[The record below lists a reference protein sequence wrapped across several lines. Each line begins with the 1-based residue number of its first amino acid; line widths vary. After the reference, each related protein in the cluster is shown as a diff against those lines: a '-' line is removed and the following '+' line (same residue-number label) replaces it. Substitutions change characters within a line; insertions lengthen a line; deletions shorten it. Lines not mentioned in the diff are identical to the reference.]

1 MPKNGPV
8 GPIAVVGMSCRFP
21 GAEGGPGEFWEGLVR
36 GFDAVGEVPSDR
48 WDGEGFYDPDPSV
61 VGKSVARRAGFL
73 SRVDGFDARFFGI
86 SPREAVAMDP
96 QQRLVLELAW
106 EAFEDAGV
114 VAGSVRG
121 SAAGV
126 FVGAMAD
133 DYAVLAR
140 RGGVEGIGAF
150 TSTGLA
156 RSVIA
161 NRVSFLLGLTG
172 PSLVVDSGQS
182 SALVA
187 VHQACE
193 ALRRGEV
200 SLALAGGVNLM
211 LAPESSVAVSKFG
224 GLSPDGRAFVFDGRA
239 NGYVRGEG
247 GGLVVL
253 KRLED
258 AVADGDDVVCVIAG
272 GAVNNDGGGDGLTAP
287 RVEGQAGVLRL
298 ACERAGVA
306 PGEVGYVELHGT
318 GTALGDPVE
327 AAALGM
333 VLGNAPGRVEP
344 LVVGSAKT
352 NVGHL
357 EGAAGIVGLIKAA
370 LSVRYGV
377 VPASLNFE
385 SANPAIDLDGLNLRV
400 QTEAGV
406 WEGSRVAGVSSF
418 GMGGT
423 NCHLILRPAP
433 ERAPVVQGVEPG
445 LVPWLV
451 SGRSAEALR
460 AQAGKLAEFVR
471 TSDASLLDVGYSLVS
486 SRTVFE
492 HRAVVVGADREELIA
507 GLEKVRTAGAVG
519 AAGTAFLFTGQ
530 GCQRAGMGRELYEA
544 FPVFAQ
550 AFDEACAHLDGH
562 LGRSL
567 KDVVFGGD
575 PVLDQTRFTQAAL
588 FALESALFTLVSS
601 FGVRPDALIGHSIGE
616 VTAAWAAGV
625 FSLEDACALV
635 AVRGR
640 LMQAARA
647 GGAMLAIAAPE
658 ADVLPELVEG
668 VSLAAVNGPAAVVV
682 SGDADAVGMLED
694 LFRGRGVKVKRL
706 TVSHA
711 FHSAH
716 MDTALTEFEQEI
728 SSLTFNEPRIT
739 VISNV
744 TGQVADELTNPA
756 YWARQIRAAVRF
768 HDGIRTLDAQGITTY
783 LELGPDPVL
792 TSLVQST
799 LDTPT
804 AASTLN
810 ARSEE
815 PRALLRALAAA
826 YSSGTDVD
834 WAAFL
839 PGVNRVKLPTYA
851 FQRKRYWIDVP
862 DAPAGPVAVAAQE
875 PEPEQEPE
883 GVLGEWASRVRKLT
897 GKQGDLL
904 RQKLIAGL
912 ICRHTAEILEYD
924 SADAI
929 DSELP
934 FKDLGYNSLTS
945 VELRSRLAA
954 DLGIAL
960 PSSLVYDYPTPA
972 VLARHIVRDLV
983 GAPDPDAVDAVLAG
997 VEDVSDEPLAIVGMA
1012 CRYPGGVVSP
1022 EGLWSLV
1029 AEGGDAIGGWPEDRG
1044 WDAEG
1049 LYDAERG
1056 VPGKSYARYGGF
1068 LQGADGF
1075 DAEFF
1080 GISPREALAMD
1091 PQQRLLLETSWEA
1104 LERSG
1109 IVPQSLKGSRTG
1121 VFVGAMTGEYGPR
1134 LAEPMPGTEGYL
1146 LTGNTASVASGRI
1159 SYTLGLEGPAL
1170 TVDTAC
1176 SSSLVALHLAAQAL
1190 QRGEC
1195 SLALAGGATVMSS
1208 PGMFVEFSRQ
1218 QGLSQ
1223 DGRCKAFSA
1232 SADGTAWG
1240 EGAGILLLERLSD
1253 AQANGHPVL
1262 AVIRGSAVNQDGAS
1276 NGLSAPNGP
1285 SQQRVIR
1292 QALAN
1297 AGLAGTDVDVV
1308 EAHGT
1313 GTKLGDPIEAQA
1325 LLATYGQERTPEHPL
1340 WLGSLKSNIGHTM
1353 AAAGVGGVIKMV
1365 MAMREGVLPR
1375 TLNVTDPTSHVDWS
1389 QGAVELLTEQR
1400 PWPELDRPRRAAV
1413 SSFGISGTNAH
1424 MILEQAPEASLPEV
1438 SAGGVVPWMVSGR
1451 TEEAVRD
1458 QVARL
1463 TEFVESASALAPS
1476 AVATALAA
1484 HRTVFGQRRVVVGS
1498 TRQELLDALRA
1509 DAGASG
1515 EAVTGGKTVFVF
1527 PGQGSQW
1534 IGMAA
1539 GLFEASPAF
1548 RARLEDC
1555 ARALSAYTDWD
1566 LLPVLLQGDPE
1577 GLLERVDVIQPALWA
1592 VMVSLAEA
1600 WRSYGVVPDAVV
1612 GHSQGEIAA
1621 AVVSGA
1627 LSLEDGALV
1636 VALRSRAIIAL
1647 AGRGGML
1654 SVALPAD
1661 AVRPY
1666 LTRWADDLGV
1676 ATVNGPSSTVVSG
1689 TDSALDELVAVLD
1702 ADGVRS
1708 RRIAVDYA
1716 SHSPH
1721 VESIRDELA
1730 RLLAPVT
1737 PRQPEIPF
1745 YSTVTNEVVEDAIL
1759 DAGYWYQNLRQTV
1772 EFEKTTRALLADGF
1786 TTFIESSA
1794 HPVLT
1799 IGLQETFEAADAT
1812 TALAVPSLRRDEGGL
1827 ERFLLSVG
1835 QAWTHGVPVDW
1846 TTALPE
1852 PQRPLDLPTYPFQR
1866 TRYWLESAP
1875 ATGDVT
1881 MAGLTSAEHPLL
1893 GAVTEVAGSGSAVL
1907 SGRLSLKSHPWL
1919 ADHAV
1924 SGTVLL
1930 PGTAFVELALRAGYE
1945 TGYEVLEE
1953 LTLQAPLLLGAT
1965 GAVRLQVVVDAEE
1978 GGRRAVTV
1986 YSRPE
1991 SAEESGDDGTEWTR
2005 HATGELGH
2013 GGVPGAPA
2021 DGVWPPA
2028 GAVRVDTSALYEE
2041 LAAAGYEYGP
2051 AFQGVQAAWR
2061 NGDEV
2066 FAEVALAEDQHSDA
2080 GTFGIHPALLD
2091 ATLHTALLT
2100 PGTALPAPRLPF
2112 AWSGIH
2118 LHATGATTVRVHITP
2133 AHTDSITLH
2142 ITDTTGQPV
2151 ATLTSL
2157 ALREVPAGGL
2167 APAAAARAVPYVVEW
2182 AEAVLPDADASEA
2195 TTVLGGSPT
2204 ARALAEALGAG
2215 LHEDAA
2221 ALLEAVQ
2228 QGTAAPESAV
2238 LLVPGASAE
2247 DGPSLPERVRAE
2259 VGRALEAVQKW
2270 LADEGLAGTR
2280 LVVATRGALAAQE
2293 GEDVRDLAGAAVWG
2307 LLRTAQAEEPG
2318 RFALLDLDPSG
2329 NDDPDALVRALSG
2342 APSEPQL
2349 AVRGRAVHAPRLVR
2363 ATDSPAALPALDPA
2377 GTVLVTGASGTL
2389 GGLFARHLVTA
2400 YGVRHLLLASR
2411 RGADAPGAAELDA
2424 QLREMG
2430 AEATFASC
2438 DVGDRD
2444 ALAALLATV
2453 PTDHPLTAVIHT
2465 AGALDDGTVT
2475 ALTPERV
2482 DTVLRPKADAAWHL
2496 HELTRDTGLAAFVL
2510 FSSVTATLGN
2520 PGQGNYTA
2528 ANGLLDGLAAHRHA
2542 LGLPATSLAWGLW
2555 GQASGLTGHLSDT
2568 DLSRMTRGG
2577 IAALDTG
2584 EGLALFDASLA
2595 TGRSATVPARLDL
2608 GALRGEAAA
2617 GRLPALLR
2625 SLVRVPA
2632 RRTAAAAGSAQ
2643 PGAWAERIAAL
2654 PEDGRAE
2661 AVASVVR
2668 ASVATVLGHGS
2679 PDSVNEQRPFKD
2691 FGFDSLASVELRNRL
2706 AAATGLTLPATL
2718 VFDYPTPRAV
2728 TGYLL
2733 ERVLGASTPAA
2744 EPLRDTGTAGEDEPI
2759 AVVAMS
2765 CRYPG
2770 GVTSPEDLWRLVE
2783 QGTDAVG
2790 SFPASRGWDEEKLYD
2805 PDPDAVGRTYS
2816 TQGGFLH
2823 GAEDFDA
2830 EFFGISPR
2838 EALATDPQQRLLLE
2852 TAWEAFERAGIDPA
2866 TVRGSRTGVFAGVM
2880 YNDYASRL
2888 KPAPTGYE
2896 GYLGNGSMGSVASGR
2911 IAYTF
2916 GFEGP
2921 AITVDTACSSSLV
2934 ALHLAAGALRSG
2946 ECTMALAGGVTLMAT
2961 PTTYLEFSRQ
2971 RALSPDGRCKAFAAQ
2986 SNGTGWAEG
2995 VGLVLL
3001 EKLSDAQA
3009 NGHQVLAVIRGSAVN
3024 QDGASNGLT
3033 APSGPAQQRVIRQ
3046 ALADAGLSGA
3056 EVDAVEAHGTGTT
3069 LGDPIEAQALL
3080 ATYGEEHSPELPL
3093 WLGSLKSNIGHAQAA
3108 SGVAGVIKMIMA
3120 LRNRVL
3126 PRTLHVDA
3134 PTPHVDWSSGTVELL
3149 TEQRPWPELDRP
3161 RRAAVSS
3168 FGISGTNAHL
3178 ILEQAPQDSR
3188 PEGAAEAG
3196 APAGPVPVPW
3206 VLSARTEE
3214 ALRDQASRLRDQVAA
3229 EEPAVADVA
3238 LALATTRARF
3248 EHRAVVA
3255 GTDRAELM
3263 EALAAL
3269 AAGTGTPAVVR
3280 GTAVGIPKTA
3290 VMFTGQGSQRPGM
3303 GRDLYETFPVFAAAF
3318 DAVCAHLDPELG
3330 RPLKEIVFSV
3340 PDSPEADL
3348 LDQTVHTQAALFALE
3363 TSLFRLAEH
3372 AGLAPALLIGHSV
3385 GEISA
3390 AHAAGVLSLAD
3401 ACTLVAARGRL
3412 MQAAPAGGAMI
3423 AIRAAEADVLPHLE
3437 RHAGR
3442 LSLAAVNGPDS
3453 VVVSGDPDAADEVAE
3468 DFRAQGIKTRRL
3480 TVSHAFH
3487 SPHMD
3492 GVLAEFEEVTRTLDL
3507 REPAIPVV
3515 SNITGR
3521 IAGPGEL
3528 TDPGYWARHI
3538 RAAVRFH
3545 DGVRTLHEQ
3554 GVTSYLELGPDPVL
3568 TAMVRG
3574 AVEGA
3579 DAVSTLRAGHPEG
3592 RSLLTALGTVHTR
3605 GAAVDW
3611 PSLLPAARTVELPT
3625 YAFQRTRYWLEAPA
3639 VAQDAAA
3646 AGQEG
3651 AGHPLLSAVVALAGG
3666 QGAVLTGRIASAGL
3680 PWLGDHVVAGSV
3692 LLPGAA
3698 FADLAVYAG
3707 DQVGCDTVEELNLEA
3722 PLVLPEHAAPR
3733 LQIQVTDT
3741 GDGSGRHTFTVH
3753 SGGDG
3758 GDGDWTRH
3766 ATGTLAP
3773 SAPTAP
3779 PAAPWAEAWPPAGAE
3794 PVDVDAHADRLVAA
3808 GLGYGPA
3815 FQGLVAAWRD
3825 GDVRYLDVRL
3835 PEEAG
3840 AAEGDFGLHPA
3851 LLDSALRTLALGG
3864 HGRSDDG
3871 EGEETDRI
3879 HVPFLWSG
3887 LRLHATGAGTL
3898 RVRVA
3903 PTGAE
3908 GTYRLDLADPQ
3919 GRTVATVDAL
3929 AVRPLPEGALAT
3941 AARSGQGTDGGL
3953 LRPDWIPL
3961 PLAQNGPAGPADWAL
3976 LGPVPEAAV
3985 VPPETTRY
3993 SGLVALTEAVR
4004 SGASAPRFVV
4014 TDAVA
4019 QAVVPPELP
4028 AAANTTPPERL
4039 REAIGGLLGLLQSW
4053 PAEDALADSTLVL
4066 LTRGGAP
4073 VGADVPDPVA
4083 AAVLGLL
4090 RSAQA
4095 EHPGRLVV
4103 LDLDGDAASAAAV
4116 PAAALLA
4123 VEHGEP
4129 QLAVRAGAVHAPR
4142 LVPARP
4148 DDPAPA
4154 PAFREGG
4161 TVLLTGAGGFLGGL
4175 VARHL
4180 VTTYGVRHLLLAS
4193 RRGADAPGAAELG
4206 AQLRDLGAEAVFA
4219 ACDVADRD
4227 ALSGLLARVAEDHP
4241 LTSVVHTAGVL
4252 DDGVLTGL
4260 TAERFD
4266 TVLRPKADAVWN
4278 LHELTRGTALDSFV
4292 VFSSVAALLGTAGQA
4307 NYAAANAFLDAFAH
4321 QRRAAGLP
4329 ALSLAWG
4336 LWGGDGAGMAE
4347 ELGAADRARLA
4358 RTGLAPMSAEQGLAL
4373 LDAALAARSQP
4384 ALAPVLLDSAALRTR
4399 AGAGTLPAPLRGL
4412 VRTPA
4417 RRSAAAAATGPG
4429 GAATSLADRLAA
4441 LGAEERADVVLALVR
4456 GEIAGVLGHADD
4468 RQVDPVRS
4476 LQELGFDSLTSVEL
4490 RDRLTTATGLRL
4502 SATLVFD
4509 HPTAQALTAEL
4520 LGRLIPEDS
4529 AVGGLSRELDR
4540 LEAALEAAEAGTDD
4554 HERAGGRL
4562 RELLRRWQAAADG
4575 AAEPSDEGLA
4585 DISDAELFSALDE
4598 ELSQ

>member
-1 MPKNGPV
+1 M
-8 GPIAVVGMSCRFP
+8 
-21 GAEGGPGEFWEGLVR
+21 
-36 GFDAVGEVPSDR
+36 
-48 WDGEGFYDPDPSV
+48 
-61 VGKSVARRAGFL
+61 
-73 SRVDGFDARFFGI
+73 
-86 SPREAVAMDP
+86 
-96 QQRLVLELAW
+96 
-106 EAFEDAGV
+106 
-114 VAGSVRG
+114 
-121 SAAGV
+121 
-126 FVGAMAD
+126 
-133 DYAVLAR
+133 
-140 RGGVEGIGAF
+140 
-150 TSTGLA
+150 
-156 RSVIA
+156 
-161 NRVSFLLGLTG
+161 
-172 PSLVVDSGQS
+172 
-182 SALVA
+182 
-187 VHQACE
+187 
-193 ALRRGEV
+193 
-200 SLALAGGVNLM
+200 
-211 LAPESSVAVSKFG
+211 
-224 GLSPDGRAFVFDGRA
+224 
-239 NGYVRGEG
+239 
-247 GGLVVL
+247 
-253 KRLED
+253 
-258 AVADGDDVVCVIAG
+258 
-272 GAVNNDGGGDGLTAP
+272 
-287 RVEGQAGVLRL
+287 
-298 ACERAGVA
+298 
-306 PGEVGYVELHGT
+306 
-318 GTALGDPVE
+318 
-327 AAALGM
+327 
-333 VLGNAPGRVEP
+333 
-344 LVVGSAKT
+344 
-352 NVGHL
+352 
-357 EGAAGIVGLIKAA
+357 
-370 LSVRYGV
+370 
-377 VPASLNFE
+377 
-385 SANPAIDLDGLNLRV
+385 
-400 QTEAGV
+400 
-406 WEGSRVAGVSSF
+406 
-418 GMGGT
+418 
-423 NCHLILRPAP
+423 
-433 ERAPVVQGVEPG
+433 
-445 LVPWLV
+445 
-451 SGRSAEALR
+451 
-460 AQAGKLAEFVR
+460 
-471 TSDASLLDVGYSLVS
+471 
-486 SRTVFE
+486 
-492 HRAVVVGADREELIA
+492 
-507 GLEKVRTAGAVG
+507 
-519 AAGTAFLFTGQ
+519 
-530 GCQRAGMGRELYEA
+530 
-544 FPVFAQ
+544 
-550 AFDEACAHLDGH
+550 
-562 LGRSL
+562 
-567 KDVVFGGD
+567 
-575 PVLDQTRFTQAAL
+575 
-588 FALESALFTLVSS
+588 
-601 FGVRPDALIGHSIGE
+601 
-616 VTAAWAAGV
+616 
-625 FSLEDACALV
+625 
-635 AVRGR
+635 
-640 LMQAARA
+640 
-647 GGAMLAIAAPE
+647 
-658 ADVLPELVEG
+658 
-668 VSLAAVNGPAAVVV
+668 
-682 SGDADAVGMLED
+682 
-694 LFRGRGVKVKRL
+694 
-706 TVSHA
+706 
-711 FHSAH
+711 
-716 MDTALTEFEQEI
+716 
-728 SSLTFNEPRIT
+728 
-739 VISNV
+739 
-744 TGQVADELTNPA
+744 
-756 YWARQIRAAVRF
+756 
-768 HDGIRTLDAQGITTY
+768 
-783 LELGPDPVL
+783 
-792 TSLVQST
+792 
-799 LDTPT
+799 
-804 AASTLN
+804 
-810 ARSEE
+810 
-815 PRALLRALAAA
+815 
-826 YSSGTDVD
+826 
-834 WAAFL
+834 
-839 PGVNRVKLPTYA
+839 
-851 FQRKRYWIDVP
+851 
-862 DAPAGPVAVAAQE
+862 
-875 PEPEQEPE
+875 
-883 GVLGEWASRVRKLT
+883 
-897 GKQGDLL
+897 
-904 RQKLIAGL
+904 
-912 ICRHTAEILEYD
+912 
-924 SADAI
+924 
-929 DSELP
+929 
-934 FKDLGYNSLTS
+934 
-945 VELRSRLAA
+945 
-954 DLGIAL
+954 
-960 PSSLVYDYPTPA
+960 
-972 VLARHIVRDLV
+972 
-983 GAPDPDAVDAVLAG
+983 
-997 VEDVSDEPLAIVGMA
+997 
-1012 CRYPGGVVSP
+1012 
-1022 EGLWSLV
+1022 
-1029 AEGGDAIGGWPEDRG
+1029 
-1044 WDAEG
+1044 
-1049 LYDAERG
+1049 
-1056 VPGKSYARYGGF
+1056 
-1068 LQGADGF
+1068 
-1075 DAEFF
+1075 
-1080 GISPREALAMD
+1080 
-1091 PQQRLLLETSWEA
+1091 
-1104 LERSG
+1104 
-1109 IVPQSLKGSRTG
+1109 
-1121 VFVGAMTGEYGPR
+1121 
-1134 LAEPMPGTEGYL
+1134 
-1146 LTGNTASVASGRI
+1146 
-1159 SYTLGLEGPAL
+1159 
-1170 TVDTAC
+1170 
-1176 SSSLVALHLAAQAL
+1176 
-1190 QRGEC
+1190 
-1195 SLALAGGATVMSS
+1195 
-1208 PGMFVEFSRQ
+1208 
-1218 QGLSQ
+1218 
-1223 DGRCKAFSA
+1223 
-1232 SADGTAWG
+1232 
-1240 EGAGILLLERLSD
+1240 
-1253 AQANGHPVL
+1253 
-1262 AVIRGSAVNQDGAS
+1262 
-1276 NGLSAPNGP
+1276 
-1285 SQQRVIR
+1285 
-1292 QALAN
+1292 
-1297 AGLAGTDVDVV
+1297 
-1308 EAHGT
+1308 
-1313 GTKLGDPIEAQA
+1313 
-1325 LLATYGQERTPEHPL
+1325 
-1340 WLGSLKSNIGHTM
+1340 
-1353 AAAGVGGVIKMV
+1353 
-1365 MAMREGVLPR
+1365 
-1375 TLNVTDPTSHVDWS
+1375 
-1389 QGAVELLTEQR
+1389 
-1400 PWPELDRPRRAAV
+1400 
-1413 SSFGISGTNAH
+1413 
-1424 MILEQAPEASLPEV
+1424 
-1438 SAGGVVPWMVSGR
+1438 
-1451 TEEAVRD
+1451 
-1458 QVARL
+1458 
-1463 TEFVESASALAPS
+1463 
-1476 AVATALAA
+1476 
-1484 HRTVFGQRRVVVGS
+1484 
-1498 TRQELLDALRA
+1498 
-1509 DAGASG
+1509 
-1515 EAVTGGKTVFVF
+1515 
-1527 PGQGSQW
+1527 
-1534 IGMAA
+1534 
-1539 GLFEASPAF
+1539 
-1548 RARLEDC
+1548 
-1555 ARALSAYTDWD
+1555 
-1566 LLPVLLQGDPE
+1566 
-1577 GLLERVDVIQPALWA
+1577 
-1592 VMVSLAEA
+1592 
-1600 WRSYGVVPDAVV
+1600 
-1612 GHSQGEIAA
+1612 
-1621 AVVSGA
+1621 
-1627 LSLEDGALV
+1627 
-1636 VALRSRAIIAL
+1636 
-1647 AGRGGML
+1647 
-1654 SVALPAD
+1654 
-1661 AVRPY
+1661 
-1666 LTRWADDLGV
+1666 
-1676 ATVNGPSSTVVSG
+1676 
-1689 TDSALDELVAVLD
+1689 
-1702 ADGVRS
+1702 
-1708 RRIAVDYA
+1708 
-1716 SHSPH
+1716 
-1721 VESIRDELA
+1721 
-1730 RLLAPVT
+1730 
-1737 PRQPEIPF
+1737 
-1745 YSTVTNEVVEDAIL
+1745 
-1759 DAGYWYQNLRQTV
+1759 
-1772 EFEKTTRALLADGF
+1772 
-1786 TTFIESSA
+1786 
-1794 HPVLT
+1794 
-1799 IGLQETFEAADAT
+1799 
-1812 TALAVPSLRRDEGGL
+1812 
-1827 ERFLLSVG
+1827 
-1835 QAWTHGVPVDW
+1835 
-1846 TTALPE
+1846 
-1852 PQRPLDLPTYPFQR
+1852 
-1866 TRYWLESAP
+1866 
-1875 ATGDVT
+1875 
-1881 MAGLTSAEHPLL
+1881 
-1893 GAVTEVAGSGSAVL
+1893 
-1907 SGRLSLKSHPWL
+1907 
-1919 ADHAV
+1919 
-1924 SGTVLL
+1924 
-1930 PGTAFVELALRAGYE
+1930 
-1945 TGYEVLEE
+1945 
-1953 LTLQAPLLLGAT
+1953 
-1965 GAVRLQVVVDAEE
+1965 
-1978 GGRRAVTV
+1978 
-1986 YSRPE
+1986 
-1991 SAEESGDDGTEWTR
+1991 
-2005 HATGELGH
+2005 
-2013 GGVPGAPA
+2013 
-2021 DGVWPPA
+2021 
-2028 GAVRVDTSALYEE
+2028 
-2041 LAAAGYEYGP
+2041 
-2051 AFQGVQAAWR
+2051 
-2061 NGDEV
+2061 
-2066 FAEVALAEDQHSDA
+2066 
-2080 GTFGIHPALLD
+2080 
-2091 ATLHTALLT
+2091 
-2100 PGTALPAPRLPF
+2100 
-2112 AWSGIH
+2112 
-2118 LHATGATTVRVHITP
+2118 
-2133 AHTDSITLH
+2133 
-2142 ITDTTGQPV
+2142 
-2151 ATLTSL
+2151 
-2157 ALREVPAGGL
+2157 
-2167 APAAAARAVPYVVEW
+2167 
-2182 AEAVLPDADASEA
+2182 
-2195 TTVLGGSPT
+2195 
-2204 ARALAEALGAG
+2204 
-2215 LHEDAA
+2215 
-2221 ALLEAVQ
+2221 
-2228 QGTAAPESAV
+2228 
-2238 LLVPGASAE
+2238 
-2247 DGPSLPERVRAE
+2247 
-2259 VGRALEAVQKW
+2259 
-2270 LADEGLAGTR
+2270 
-2280 LVVATRGALAAQE
+2280 
-2293 GEDVRDLAGAAVWG
+2293 
-2307 LLRTAQAEEPG
+2307 
-2318 RFALLDLDPSG
+2318 
-2329 NDDPDALVRALSG
+2329 
-2342 APSEPQL
+2342 
-2349 AVRGRAVHAPRLVR
+2349 
-2363 ATDSPAALPALDPA
+2363 
-2377 GTVLVTGASGTL
+2377 VTGASGTL

-2411 RGADAPGAAELDA
+2411 RGADAPGAAELGA
-2424 QLREMG
+2424 ELREMG

-2438 DVGDRD
+2438 DVADRD
-2444 ALAALLATV
+2444 ALAALLAGV
-2453 PTDHPLTAVIHT
+2453 PAAHPLTAVVHT

-2475 ALTPERV
+2475 ALTPERL

-2496 HELTRDTGLAAFVL
+2496 HELTRDTDLAAFVL

-2577 IAALDTG
+2577 IAALDTE

-2632 RRTAAAAGSAQ
+2632 RRTAAAGTGQ

-2679 PDSVNEQRPFKD
+2679 PESVNEQRPFKD

-2706 AAATGLTLPATL
+2706 GAATGLTLPATL
-2718 VFDYPTPRAV
+2718 VFDHPTPRAV

-2744 EPLRDTGTAGEDEPI
+2744 EPLRATGTAGEDEPI

-2770 GVTSPEDLWRLVE
+2770 GVTSPEDLWHLVE
-2783 QGTDAVG
+2783 TGTDAVG
-2790 SFPASRGWDEEKLYD
+2790 SFPASRGWDEEELYD

-2852 TAWEAFERAGIDPA
+2852 TAWEAFERAGIVPEA
-2866 TVRGSRTGVFAGVM
+2866 LKGSNTGVFAGVM

-3001 EKLSDAQA
+3001 EKLSDARA

-3056 EVDAVEAHGTGTT
+3056 DVDAVEAHGTGTT

-3120 LRNRVL
+3120 LRSGVL

-3149 TEQRPWPELDRP
+3149 TEQRPWPEVDRP

-3178 ILEQAPQDSR
+3178 ILEQAPQGSQ
-3188 PEGAAEAG
+3188 PEDAAEAEG
-3196 APAGPVPVPW
+3196 PAGPVPVPW

-3214 ALRDQASRLRDQVAA
+3214 ALRDQASRLRDHVAA
-3229 EEPAVADVA
+3229 EGPAAANVA

-3255 GTDRAELM
+3255 GADRAELL

-3269 AAGTGTPAVVR
+3269 AAGTDTPAVVR
-3280 GTAVGIPKTA
+3280 GTAAGAPKTA

-3303 GRDLYETFPVFAAAF
+3303 GRDLYKTFPVFAAAF

-3453 VVVSGDPDAADEVAE
+3453 VVISGDPDAADEVAE
-3468 DFRAQGIKTRRL
+3468 DFRSQGTKTRRL

-3492 GVLAEFEEVTRTLDL
+3492 GVLAEFEEIIRTLDL

-3521 IAGPGEL
+3521 VAGPGEL

-3574 AVEGA
+3574 ALDGA
-3579 DAVSTLRAGHPEG
+3579 DAVSALRAGHPEG

-3611 PSLLPAARTVELPT
+3611 PSLLPAAHTVELPT

-3651 AGHPLLSAVVALAGG
+3651 AGHPLLSAVVTLAGG
-3666 QGAVLTGRIASAGL
+3666 RGAVLTGRIAQAGL

-3733 LQIQVTDT
+3733 VQIQVTDT
-3741 GDGSGRHTFTVH
+3741 GDGSGRHTFAVH
-3753 SGGDG
+3753 SGIDG
-3758 GDGDWTRH
+3758 GDWTRH

-3794 PVDVDAHADRLVAA
+3794 PVDVDVLADRLVAA

-3815 FQGLVAAWRD
+3815 FQGLAAAWRE

-3840 AAEGDFGLHPA
+3840 PGEGDFGLHPA

-3864 HGRSDDG
+3864 HGRGDDG

-3887 LRLHATGAGTL
+3887 LRLHATGAGAL

-3941 AARSGQGTDGGL
+3941 VAQGIPGADGGL

-3961 PLAQNGPAGPADWAL
+3961 PLPQNDRTGPADWAL
-3976 LGPVPEAAV
+3976 LGPVSEVAAV
-3985 VPPETTRY
+3985 PARTTYY
-3993 SGLVALTEAVR
+3993 SGPAALTEAVR
-4004 SGASAPRFVV
+4004 AGASVPRFVV
-4014 TDAVA
+4014 TDAV
-4019 QAVVPPELP
+4019 VPPGAPGEEP
-4028 AAANTTPPERL
+4028 ASAATTPPERL

-4053 PAEDALADSTLVL
+4053 PAEEALADSSLVL

-4073 VGADVPDPVA
+4073 VGDGVPDPVA

-4103 LDLDGDAASAAAV
+4103 LDLDEDPASAAAV

-4129 QLAVRAGAVHAPR
+4129 QLALRAGAVHAPR

-4154 PAFREGG
+4154 PAFRESG

-4193 RRGADAPGAAELG
+4193 RRGADAPGAEELST
-4206 AQLRDLGAEAVFA
+4206 QLRELGAEAVFA
-4219 ACDVADRD
+4219 ACDIADRD
-4227 ALSGLLARVAEDHP
+4227 ALAGLLGRVAQDHP

-4266 TVLRPKADAVWN
+4266 TVLRPKADAMWN

-4384 ALAPVLLDSAALRTR
+4384 ALAPVRLDSAALRAR

-4417 RRSAAAAATGPG
+4417 RRSAAAADGST
-4429 GAATSLADRLAA
+4429 GAAAPALADRLAA
-4441 LGAEERADVVLALVR
+4441 LGADERAEAVLTLVR
-4456 GEIAGVLGHADD
+4456 GEIAGVLGHADE
-4468 RQVDPVRS
+4468 RRVDPVRS

-4509 HPTAQALTAEL
+4509 HPTAEALTAEL
-4520 LGRLIPEDS
+4520 LGRLVPEDS
-4529 AVGGLSRELDR
+4529 AAGGLSQELDR

-4562 RELLRRWQAAADG
+4562 RELLRRWQAAADS
-4575 AAEPSDEGLA
+4575 AAVPSDEGLA

>member
-1 MPKNGPV
+1 
-8 GPIAVVGMSCRFP
+8 
-21 GAEGGPGEFWEGLVR
+21 
-36 GFDAVGEVPSDR
+36 
-48 WDGEGFYDPDPSV
+48 
-61 VGKSVARRAGFL
+61 
-73 SRVDGFDARFFGI
+73 
-86 SPREAVAMDP
+86 
-96 QQRLVLELAW
+96 
-106 EAFEDAGV
+106 
-114 VAGSVRG
+114 
-121 SAAGV
+121 
-126 FVGAMAD
+126 
-133 DYAVLAR
+133 
-140 RGGVEGIGAF
+140 
-150 TSTGLA
+150 
-156 RSVIA
+156 
-161 NRVSFLLGLTG
+161 
-172 PSLVVDSGQS
+172 
-182 SALVA
+182 
-187 VHQACE
+187 
-193 ALRRGEV
+193 
-200 SLALAGGVNLM
+200 
-211 LAPESSVAVSKFG
+211 
-224 GLSPDGRAFVFDGRA
+224 
-239 NGYVRGEG
+239 
-247 GGLVVL
+247 
-253 KRLED
+253 
-258 AVADGDDVVCVIAG
+258 
-272 GAVNNDGGGDGLTAP
+272 
-287 RVEGQAGVLRL
+287 
-298 ACERAGVA
+298 
-306 PGEVGYVELHGT
+306 
-318 GTALGDPVE
+318 
-327 AAALGM
+327 
-333 VLGNAPGRVEP
+333 
-344 LVVGSAKT
+344 
-352 NVGHL
+352 
-357 EGAAGIVGLIKAA
+357 
-370 LSVRYGV
+370 
-377 VPASLNFE
+377 
-385 SANPAIDLDGLNLRV
+385 
-400 QTEAGV
+400 
-406 WEGSRVAGVSSF
+406 
-418 GMGGT
+418 
-423 NCHLILRPAP
+423 
-433 ERAPVVQGVEPG
+433 
-445 LVPWLV
+445 
-451 SGRSAEALR
+451 
-460 AQAGKLAEFVR
+460 
-471 TSDASLLDVGYSLVS
+471 
-486 SRTVFE
+486 
-492 HRAVVVGADREELIA
+492 
-507 GLEKVRTAGAVG
+507 
-519 AAGTAFLFTGQ
+519 
-530 GCQRAGMGRELYEA
+530 
-544 FPVFAQ
+544 
-550 AFDEACAHLDGH
+550 
-562 LGRSL
+562 
-567 KDVVFGGD
+567 
-575 PVLDQTRFTQAAL
+575 
-588 FALESALFTLVSS
+588 
-601 FGVRPDALIGHSIGE
+601 
-616 VTAAWAAGV
+616 
-625 FSLEDACALV
+625 
-635 AVRGR
+635 
-640 LMQAARA
+640 
-647 GGAMLAIAAPE
+647 
-658 ADVLPELVEG
+658 
-668 VSLAAVNGPAAVVV
+668 
-682 SGDADAVGMLED
+682 
-694 LFRGRGVKVKRL
+694 
-706 TVSHA
+706 
-711 FHSAH
+711 
-716 MDTALTEFEQEI
+716 
-728 SSLTFNEPRIT
+728 
-739 VISNV
+739 
-744 TGQVADELTNPA
+744 
-756 YWARQIRAAVRF
+756 
-768 HDGIRTLDAQGITTY
+768 
-783 LELGPDPVL
+783 
-792 TSLVQST
+792 
-799 LDTPT
+799 
-804 AASTLN
+804 
-810 ARSEE
+810 
-815 PRALLRALAAA
+815 
-826 YSSGTDVD
+826 
-834 WAAFL
+834 
-839 PGVNRVKLPTYA
+839 
-851 FQRKRYWIDVP
+851 
-862 DAPAGPVAVAAQE
+862 
-875 PEPEQEPE
+875 
-883 GVLGEWASRVRKLT
+883 
-897 GKQGDLL
+897 
-904 RQKLIAGL
+904 
-912 ICRHTAEILEYD
+912 
-924 SADAI
+924 
-929 DSELP
+929 
-934 FKDLGYNSLTS
+934 
-945 VELRSRLAA
+945 
-954 DLGIAL
+954 
-960 PSSLVYDYPTPA
+960 
-972 VLARHIVRDLV
+972 
-983 GAPDPDAVDAVLAG
+983 
-997 VEDVSDEPLAIVGMA
+997 
-1012 CRYPGGVVSP
+1012 
-1022 EGLWSLV
+1022 
-1029 AEGGDAIGGWPEDRG
+1029 
-1044 WDAEG
+1044 
-1049 LYDAERG
+1049 
-1056 VPGKSYARYGGF
+1056 
-1068 LQGADGF
+1068 
-1075 DAEFF
+1075 
-1080 GISPREALAMD
+1080 
-1091 PQQRLLLETSWEA
+1091 
-1104 LERSG
+1104 
-1109 IVPQSLKGSRTG
+1109 
-1121 VFVGAMTGEYGPR
+1121 
-1134 LAEPMPGTEGYL
+1134 
-1146 LTGNTASVASGRI
+1146 
-1159 SYTLGLEGPAL
+1159 
-1170 TVDTAC
+1170 
-1176 SSSLVALHLAAQAL
+1176 
-1190 QRGEC
+1190 
-1195 SLALAGGATVMSS
+1195 
-1208 PGMFVEFSRQ
+1208 
-1218 QGLSQ
+1218 
-1223 DGRCKAFSA
+1223 
-1232 SADGTAWG
+1232 
-1240 EGAGILLLERLSD
+1240 
-1253 AQANGHPVL
+1253 
-1262 AVIRGSAVNQDGAS
+1262 
-1276 NGLSAPNGP
+1276 
-1285 SQQRVIR
+1285 
-1292 QALAN
+1292 
-1297 AGLAGTDVDVV
+1297 
-1308 EAHGT
+1308 
-1313 GTKLGDPIEAQA
+1313 
-1325 LLATYGQERTPEHPL
+1325 
-1340 WLGSLKSNIGHTM
+1340 
-1353 AAAGVGGVIKMV
+1353 
-1365 MAMREGVLPR
+1365 
-1375 TLNVTDPTSHVDWS
+1375 
-1389 QGAVELLTEQR
+1389 
-1400 PWPELDRPRRAAV
+1400 
-1413 SSFGISGTNAH
+1413 
-1424 MILEQAPEASLPEV
+1424 
-1438 SAGGVVPWMVSGR
+1438 
-1451 TEEAVRD
+1451 
-1458 QVARL
+1458 
-1463 TEFVESASALAPS
+1463 
-1476 AVATALAA
+1476 
-1484 HRTVFGQRRVVVGS
+1484 
-1498 TRQELLDALRA
+1498 
-1509 DAGASG
+1509 
-1515 EAVTGGKTVFVF
+1515 
-1527 PGQGSQW
+1527 
-1534 IGMAA
+1534 
-1539 GLFEASPAF
+1539 
-1548 RARLEDC
+1548 
-1555 ARALSAYTDWD
+1555 
-1566 LLPVLLQGDPE
+1566 
-1577 GLLERVDVIQPALWA
+1577 
-1592 VMVSLAEA
+1592 
-1600 WRSYGVVPDAVV
+1600 
-1612 GHSQGEIAA
+1612 
-1621 AVVSGA
+1621 
-1627 LSLEDGALV
+1627 
-1636 VALRSRAIIAL
+1636 
-1647 AGRGGML
+1647 
-1654 SVALPAD
+1654 
-1661 AVRPY
+1661 
-1666 LTRWADDLGV
+1666 
-1676 ATVNGPSSTVVSG
+1676 
-1689 TDSALDELVAVLD
+1689 
-1702 ADGVRS
+1702 
-1708 RRIAVDYA
+1708 
-1716 SHSPH
+1716 
-1721 VESIRDELA
+1721 
-1730 RLLAPVT
+1730 
-1737 PRQPEIPF
+1737 
-1745 YSTVTNEVVEDAIL
+1745 
-1759 DAGYWYQNLRQTV
+1759 
-1772 EFEKTTRALLADGF
+1772 
-1786 TTFIESSA
+1786 
-1794 HPVLT
+1794 
-1799 IGLQETFEAADAT
+1799 
-1812 TALAVPSLRRDEGGL
+1812 
-1827 ERFLLSVG
+1827 
-1835 QAWTHGVPVDW
+1835 
-1846 TTALPE
+1846 
-1852 PQRPLDLPTYPFQR
+1852 
-1866 TRYWLESAP
+1866 
-1875 ATGDVT
+1875 
-1881 MAGLTSAEHPLL
+1881 
-1893 GAVTEVAGSGSAVL
+1893 
-1907 SGRLSLKSHPWL
+1907 
-1919 ADHAV
+1919 
-1924 SGTVLL
+1924 
-1930 PGTAFVELALRAGYE
+1930 
-1945 TGYEVLEE
+1945 
-1953 LTLQAPLLLGAT
+1953 
-1965 GAVRLQVVVDAEE
+1965 
-1978 GGRRAVTV
+1978 
-1986 YSRPE
+1986 
-1991 SAEESGDDGTEWTR
+1991 
-2005 HATGELGH
+2005 
-2013 GGVPGAPA
+2013 
-2021 DGVWPPA
+2021 
-2028 GAVRVDTSALYEE
+2028 
-2041 LAAAGYEYGP
+2041 
-2051 AFQGVQAAWR
+2051 
-2061 NGDEV
+2061 
-2066 FAEVALAEDQHSDA
+2066 
-2080 GTFGIHPALLD
+2080 
-2091 ATLHTALLT
+2091 
-2100 PGTALPAPRLPF
+2100 
-2112 AWSGIH
+2112 
-2118 LHATGATTVRVHITP
+2118 ITP
-2133 AHTDSITLH
+2133 AHTDSITLR

-2151 ATLTSL
+2151 ATITSL

-2195 TTVLGGSPT
+2195 TAVLGGSPT
-2204 ARALAEALGAG
+2204 DRALAEALGAG
-2215 LHEDAA
+2215 LHDDAA
-2221 ALLEAVQ
+2221 ALLAAVQ
-2228 QGTAAPESAV
+2228 QESAAPESVV

-2247 DGPSLPERVRAE
+2247 DGSSLPERVRAE
-2259 VGRALEAVQKW
+2259 VGRALETVQGW

-2329 NDDPDALVRALSG
+2329 SDDLDALVRAVSG
-2342 APSEPQL
+2342 TPSEPQL
-2349 AVRGRAVHAPRLVR
+2349 AVRGRAVLAPRLIR
-2363 ATDSPAALPALDPA
+2363 AADDPAAVPALDPA

-2411 RGADAPGAAELDA
+2411 RGADAPGAAELGA
-2424 QLREMG
+2424 ELREMG

-2438 DVGDRD
+2438 DVADRD
-2444 ALAALLATV
+2444 ALAALLAGV
-2453 PTDHPLTAVIHT
+2453 PAAHPLTAVVHT

-2475 ALTPERV
+2475 ALTPERL

-2496 HELTRDTGLAAFVL
+2496 HELTRDTDLAAFVL

-2577 IAALDTG
+2577 IAALDTE

-2632 RRTAAAAGSAQ
+2632 RRTAAAGTGQ

-2679 PDSVNEQRPFKD
+2679 PESVNEQRPFKD

-2706 AAATGLTLPATL
+2706 GAATGLTLPATL
-2718 VFDYPTPRAV
+2718 VFDHPTPRAV

-2744 EPLRDTGTAGEDEPI
+2744 EPLRATGTAGEDEPI

-2770 GVTSPEDLWRLVE
+2770 GVTSPEDLWHLVE
-2783 QGTDAVG
+2783 TGTDAVG
-2790 SFPASRGWDEEKLYD
+2790 SFPASRGWDEEELYD

-2852 TAWEAFERAGIDPA
+2852 TAWEAFERAGIVPEA
-2866 TVRGSRTGVFAGVM
+2866 LKGSNTGVFAGVM

-3001 EKLSDAQA
+3001 EKLSDARA

-3056 EVDAVEAHGTGTT
+3056 DVDAVEAHGTGTT

-3120 LRNRVL
+3120 LRSGVL

-3149 TEQRPWPELDRP
+3149 TEQRPWPEVDRP

-3178 ILEQAPQDSR
+3178 ILEQAPQGSQ
-3188 PEGAAEAG
+3188 PEDAAEAEG
-3196 APAGPVPVPW
+3196 PAGPVPVPW

-3214 ALRDQASRLRDQVAA
+3214 ALRDQASRLRDHVAA
-3229 EEPAVADVA
+3229 EGPAAANVA

-3255 GTDRAELM
+3255 GADRAELL

-3269 AAGTGTPAVVR
+3269 AAGTDTPAVVR
-3280 GTAVGIPKTA
+3280 GTAAGAPKTA

-3303 GRDLYETFPVFAAAF
+3303 GRDLYKTFPVFAAAF

-3453 VVVSGDPDAADEVAE
+3453 VVISGDPDAADEVAE
-3468 DFRAQGIKTRRL
+3468 DFRSQGTKTRRL

-3492 GVLAEFEEVTRTLDL
+3492 GVLAEFEEIIRTLDL

-3521 IAGPGEL
+3521 VAGPGEL

-3574 AVEGA
+3574 ALDGA
-3579 DAVSTLRAGHPEG
+3579 DAVSALRAGHPEG

-3611 PSLLPAARTVELPT
+3611 PSLLPAAHTVELPT

-3651 AGHPLLSAVVALAGG
+3651 AGHPLLSAVVTLAGG
-3666 QGAVLTGRIASAGL
+3666 RGAVLTGRIAQAGL

-3733 LQIQVTDT
+3733 VQIQVTDT
-3741 GDGSGRHTFTVH
+3741 GDGSGRHTFAVH
-3753 SGGDG
+3753 SGIDG
-3758 GDGDWTRH
+3758 GDWTRH

-3794 PVDVDAHADRLVAA
+3794 PVDVDVLADRLVAA

-3815 FQGLVAAWRD
+3815 FQGLAAAWRE

-3840 AAEGDFGLHPA
+3840 PGEGDFGLHPA

-3864 HGRSDDG
+3864 HGRGDDG

-3887 LRLHATGAGTL
+3887 LRLHATGAGAL

-3941 AARSGQGTDGGL
+3941 VAQGIPGADGGL

-3961 PLAQNGPAGPADWAL
+3961 PLPQNDRTGPADWAL
-3976 LGPVPEAAV
+3976 LGPVSEVAAV
-3985 VPPETTRY
+3985 PARTTYY
-3993 SGLVALTEAVR
+3993 SGPAALTEAVR
-4004 SGASAPRFVV
+4004 AGASVPRFVV
-4014 TDAVA
+4014 TDAV
-4019 QAVVPPELP
+4019 VPPGAPGEEP
-4028 AAANTTPPERL
+4028 ASAATTPPERL

-4053 PAEDALADSTLVL
+4053 PAEEALADSSLVL

-4073 VGADVPDPVA
+4073 VGDGVPDPVA

-4103 LDLDGDAASAAAV
+4103 LDLDEDPASAAAV

-4129 QLAVRAGAVHAPR
+4129 QLALRAGAVHAPR

-4154 PAFREGG
+4154 PAFRESG

-4193 RRGADAPGAAELG
+4193 RRGADAPGAEELST
-4206 AQLRDLGAEAVFA
+4206 QLRELGAEAVFA
-4219 ACDVADRD
+4219 ACDIADRD
-4227 ALSGLLARVAEDHP
+4227 ALAGLLGRVAQDHP

-4266 TVLRPKADAVWN
+4266 TVLRPKADAMWN

-4384 ALAPVLLDSAALRTR
+4384 ALAPVRLDSAALRAR

-4417 RRSAAAAATGPG
+4417 RRSAAAADGST
-4429 GAATSLADRLAA
+4429 GAAAPALADRLAA
-4441 LGAEERADVVLALVR
+4441 LGADERAEAVLTLVR
-4456 GEIAGVLGHADD
+4456 GEIAGVLGHADE
-4468 RQVDPVRS
+4468 RRVDPVRS

-4509 HPTAQALTAEL
+4509 HPTAEALTAEL
-4520 LGRLIPEDS
+4520 LGRLVPEDS
-4529 AVGGLSRELDR
+4529 AAGGLSQELDR

-4562 RELLRRWQAAADG
+4562 RELLRRWQAAADS
-4575 AAEPSDEGLA
+4575 AAVPSDEGLA

>member
-8 GPIAVVGMSCRFP
+8 GAIAVVGMSCRFP

-48 WDGEGFYDPDPSV
+48 WDGEGFHDPDPSV
-61 VGKSVARRAGFL
+61 AGKSVARRAGFL

-187 VHQACE
+187 VHQACG

-333 VLGNAPGRVEP
+333 VLGNAPGRAEP
-344 LVVGSAKT
+344 LLVGSAKT

-400 QTEAGV
+400 QTSTGV
-406 WEGSRVAGVSSF
+406 WEGSRIAGVSSF

-433 ERAPVVQGVEPG
+433 ERAPVVEGADPV
-445 LVPWLV
+445 LVPWVV

-460 AQAGKLAEFVR
+460 AQAANLAAFEGG
-471 TSDASLLDVGYSLVS
+471 SLLDVGYSLAS
-486 SRTVFE
+486 TRTVFE
-492 HRAVVVGADREELIA
+492 HRAVVIGADRAELVA
-507 GLEKVRTAGAVG
+507 GLESVRGGRPVAG
-519 AAGTAFLFTGQ
+519 AAGTALLFTGQ
-530 GCQRAGMGRELYEA
+530 GCQRAGMGRELYVT
-544 FPVFAQ
+544 FPVFAE
-550 AFDEACAHLDGH
+550 AFDAACAYLDGH
-562 LGRSL
+562 LGQSL
-567 KDVVFGGD
+567 KDVVFEGD

-616 VTAAWAAGV
+616 VTAAYAAGV

-658 ADVLPELVEG
+658 AEVVPELVEG

-682 SGDADAVGMLED
+682 SGDADAVGVLEE

-716 MDTALTEFEQEI
+716 MDTALAEFEQEI
-728 SSLTFNEPRIT
+728 GSLTFNEPHIT

-744 TGQVADELTNPA
+744 TGQVADELTSPA

-792 TSLVQST
+792 TSLVQNT
-799 LDTPT
+799 LDAPT
-804 AASTLN
+804 AASALKDG
-810 ARSEE
+810 RDE
-815 PRALLRALAAA
+815 PRTLLRALATA
-826 YSSGTDVD
+826 YASGTDID
-834 WAAFL
+834 WTALL
-839 PGVNRVKLPTYA
+839 PGGNRVKLPTYA

-862 DAPAGPVAVAAQE
+862 DAPHGPVAVA
-875 PEPEQEPE
+875 EQEQEQEEQE

-904 RQKLIAGL
+904 RQKLITGL
-912 ICRHTAEILEYD
+912 ICRHTAEILEYE
-924 SADAI
+924 SAEAI

-983 GAPDPDAVDAVLAG
+983 GAPDPEAVDAVLAG

-1022 EGLWSLV
+1022 EGLWGLV

-1044 WDAEG
+1044 WDLEG

-1068 LQGADGF
+1068 LQGVDGF

-1091 PQQRLLLETSWEA
+1091 PQQRLLLETAWEA

-1134 LAEPMPGTEGYL
+1134 LAEPVAGTEGYL

-1218 QGLSQ
+1218 QGLSE

-1240 EGAGILLLERLSD
+1240 EGAGVLLLERLSD

-1297 AGLAGTDVDVV
+1297 AGLTGTDVDVV

-1325 LLATYGQERTPEHPL
+1325 LIATYGQERTPEQPL
-1340 WLGSLKSNIGHTM
+1340 WLGSFKSNVGHTM

-1389 QGAVELLTEQR
+1389 EGSVELLTEQR
-1400 PWPELDRPRRAAV
+1400 PWPELERPRRAAV

-1424 MILEQAPEASLPEV
+1424 MILEQAPESSLPEA
-1438 SAGGVVPWMVSGR
+1438 SAGGVVPWVVSGR
-1451 TEEAVRD
+1451 TEEALRE

-1463 TEFVESASALAPS
+1463 TEFVESAPEFTPS
-1476 AVATALAA
+1476 AVATALVS
-1484 HRTVFGQRRVVVGS
+1484 HRTVFGQRKVVVGS

-1515 EAVTGGKTVFVF
+1515 EAVTGRTVFVF

-1600 WRSYGVVPDAVV
+1600 WRSFGVVPDAVV

-1702 ADGVRS
+1702 KDGVRS

-1721 VESIRDELA
+1721 VESIQAELA
-1730 RLLAPVT
+1730 QLLAPVV
-1737 PRQPEIPF
+1737 PCRPEIPF
-1745 YSTVTNEVVEDAIL
+1745 YSTVTNEVIDSAVL
-1759 DAGYWYQNLRQTV
+1759 DAEYWYRNLRQTV

-1799 IGLQETFEAADAT
+1799 IGLQETFEAADAS

-1827 ERFLLSVG
+1827 DRFLLSVG

-1852 PQRPLDLPTYPFQR
+1852 PQRPLDLPTYAFQR

-1875 ATGDVT
+1875 TTGDVT

-1945 TGYEVLEE
+1945 TGCEVLEE

-1965 GAVRLQVVVDAEE
+1965 GAVRLQVVVEAEE

-1991 SAEESGDDGTEWTR
+1991 SAEESDDGAEWTG
-2005 HATGELGH
+2005 HAA
-2013 GGVPGAPA
+2013 GVLSSTAVPEPRGVSA

-2028 GAVRVDTSALYEE
+2028 GATRVDTSTLYEE

-2051 AFQGVQAAWR
+2051 VFQGVQAAWR
-2061 NGDEV
+2061 HGDDV
-2066 FAEVALAEDQHSDA
+2066 FAEVALAEDQHQDA
-2080 GTFGIHPALLD
+2080 DTFGIHPALLD

-2100 PGTALPAPRLPF
+2100 PGTELPAPRLPF

-2133 AHTDSITLH
+2133 TPTDGITLR

-2151 ATLTSL
+2151 ATVTSL

-2167 APAAAARAVPYVVEW
+2167 APATAARPVPYVVEW
-2182 AEAVLPDADASEA
+2182 AEAVLPDPDTESA
-2195 TTVLGGSPT
+2195 TTAVLGGSPT
-2204 ARALAEALGAG
+2204 DRALAEALGAG
-2215 LHEDAA
+2215 LHADAA
-2221 ALLEAVQ
+2221 ALLAAVQ
-2228 QGTAAPESAV
+2228 QGAAAPESAV

-2247 DGPSLPERVRAE
+2247 DGSALPERVRAE
-2259 VGRALEAVQKW
+2259 VGRALAAVQEW
-2270 LADEGLAGTR
+2270 LTDEGLAGTR

-2329 NDDPDALVRALSG
+2329 GDDPGALVRALSG

-2349 AVRGRAVHAPRLVR
+2349 AVRGQAVLAPRLVR
-2363 ATDSPAALPALDPA
+2363 ADDSPAEAPALDPA

-2389 GGLFARHLVTA
+2389 GGLFAQHLVTA

-2411 RGADAPGAAELDA
+2411 RGADAPGAAELA
-2424 QLREMG
+2424 SQIREMG

-2438 DVGDRD
+2438 DVADRD
-2444 ALAALLATV
+2444 ALAALLAAV
-2453 PTDHPLTAVIHT
+2453 PTGHPLTAVIHT

-2475 ALTPERV
+2475 ALTPERL

-2496 HELTRDTGLAAFVL
+2496 HELTRDTDLAAFVL

-2577 IAALDTG
+2577 IAALGTE

-2632 RRTAAAAGSAQ
+2632 RRTAAAAGSGQ

-2668 ASVATVLGHGS
+2668 ATVATVLGHGS

-2706 AAATGLTLPATL
+2706 GAATGLTLPATL
-2718 VFDYPTPRAV
+2718 VFDHPTPRAV
-2728 TGYLL
+2728 TGHLL

-2744 EPLRDTGTAGEDEPI
+2744 EPSRDTATAAEDEPI

-2770 GVTSPEDLWRLVE
+2770 GVTSPEDLWHLVE

-2790 SFPASRGWDEEKLYD
+2790 SFPASRGWDAEELYD

-2852 TAWEAFERAGIDPA
+2852 AAWEAFERAGIDPA
-2866 TVRGSRTGVFAGVM
+2866 AVRGSRTGVFAGVM

-3046 ALADAGLSGA
+3046 ALADAGLNGA
-3056 EVDAVEAHGTGTT
+3056 DVDAVEAHGTGTT

-3080 ATYGEEHSPELPL
+3080 ATYGEEHSPEAPL

-3120 LRNRVL
+3120 LRNGVL

-3188 PEGAAEAG
+3188 PEGSAE
-3196 APAGPVPVPW
+3196 AGPVPVPW

-3214 ALRDQASRLRDQVAA
+3214 ALRDQASRLRDHVAA
-3229 EEPAVADVA
+3229 RGPAVADVA

-3255 GTDRAELM
+3255 GTDRDELM

-3269 AAGTGTPAVVR
+3269 AAGTDTPAVVR
-3280 GTAVGIPKTA
+3280 GTAAGVPKTA

-3453 VVVSGDPDAADEVAE
+3453 VVISGDPDAADEVAE
-3468 DFRAQGIKTRRL
+3468 DFRAQGTKTRRL

-3492 GVLAEFEEVTRTLDL
+3492 GVLAEFEEVIRTLDL

-3545 DGVRTLHEQ
+3545 DGVNTLHEQ
-3554 GVTSYLELGPDPVL
+3554 GVTTYLELGPDPVL

-3574 AVEGA
+3574 ALDGA
-3579 DAVSTLRAGHPEG
+3579 DAVSALRAGHPEG

-3611 PSLLPAARTVELPT
+3611 PSLLPAAYPVELPT

-3651 AGHPLLSAVVALAGG
+3651 AGHPLLSAVVALADG
-3666 QGAVLTGRIASAGL
+3666 QGAVLTGRIASDGL
-3680 PWLGDHVVAGSV
+3680 PWLADHVVAGSV

-3722 PLVLPEHAAPR
+3722 PLVLPERAAPR

-3741 GDGSGRHTFTVH
+3741 GDGSGRHTFAVH
-3753 SGGDG
+3753 SGVDG
-3758 GDGDWTRH
+3758 GDWTRH

-3773 SAPTAP
+3773 SAPAAP

-3794 PVDVDAHADRLVAA
+3794 PVDVDALADRLVVA

-3815 FQGLVAAWRD
+3815 FQGLAAAWRE

-3835 PEEAG
+3835 PEG
-3840 AAEGDFGLHPA
+3840 TGVGEGDFGLHPA

-3864 HGRSDDG
+3864 PGRGDDG
-3871 EGEETDRI
+3871 EGEGADRI

-3887 LRLHATGAGTL
+3887 LRLYATGAGAL

-3908 GTYRLDLADPQ
+3908 GAYRLDLADPQ
-3919 GRTVATVDAL
+3919 GRMVATVDAL

-3941 AARSGQGTDGGL
+3941 AAQGSPGADGGL
-3953 LRPDWIPL
+3953 LRLDWIPL
-3961 PLAQNGPAGPADWAL
+3961 PLPQDGPAGPADWAL
-3976 LGPVPEAAV
+3976 LGPVSEVTAV
-3985 VPPETTRY
+3985 PAQTTCY
-3993 SGLVALTEAVR
+3993 GGLAELTEAVR
-4004 SGASAPRFVV
+4004 SGASVPRFVV
-4014 TDAVA
+4014 TDAV
-4019 QAVVPPELP
+4019 VPPGALGEEP
-4028 AAANTTPPERL
+4028 ASATPPEAL

-4083 AAVLGLL
+4083 AALLGLL

-4103 LDLDGDAASAAAV
+4103 LDLDEDPASAAAV
-4116 PAAALLA
+4116 PASALLA

-4129 QLAVRAGAVHAPR
+4129 QLALRAGAVHAPR

-4206 AQLRDLGAEAVFA
+4206 AQLRELGAEAVFV

-4227 ALSGLLARVAEDHP
+4227 ALAGLLGRVDQDHP

-4266 TVLRPKADAVWN
+4266 TVLRPKADAVCN

-4384 ALAPVLLDSAALRTR
+4384 ALAPVRLDSAALRAR

-4417 RRSAAAAATGPG
+4417 RRSAAAADGSTGT
-4429 GAATSLADRLAA
+4429 AATSLADRLAA
-4441 LGAEERADVVLALVR
+4441 LGADERADAVLALVR

-4468 RQVDPVRS
+4468 RRVDPARS

-4509 HPTAQALTAEL
+4509 HPTAEALTAEL
-4520 LGRLIPEDS
+4520 LGRLVPEDS
-4529 AVGGLSRELDR
+4529 AVGGLSQELDR
-4540 LEAALEAAEAGTDD
+4540 LEAALEAADAGSDD

-4575 AAEPSDEGLA
+4575 AAEPSGEGLA
-4585 DISDAELFSALDE
+4585 DISDDDLFSALDE